1 MVKVIKCAEVD
12 KRKNSVYE
20 NFIDKQKQRI
30 DILGWKN
37 YSYRYRLS
45 SNAILTNIYICLLN
59 IQPYWAF
66 IYGLKCGMSLLIMQ
80 NILSVIFIQNYLN
93 IEITGN
99 ELFNEIFGLFEQIS
113 EIQVQLL
120 GIISE
125 MLVGGFA
132 EVYVSIGGSGSSL
145 GMPLG

>member
-1 MVKVIKCAEVD
+1 VWNESFD
-12 KRKNSVYE
+12 
-20 NFIDKQKQRI
+20 
-30 DILGWKN
+30 
-37 YSYRYRLS
+37 
-45 SNAILTNIYICLLN
+45 NAKYIECHNL
-59 IQPYWAF
+59 
-66 IYGLKCGMSLLIMQ
+66 
-80 NILSVIFIQNYLN
+80 FIQNYLN

-99 ELFNEIFGLFEQIS
+99 GLFNEIFGLFEQIS